1 MEGNQLFPVFIK
13 LNTIRTVLIGAGPVG
28 LEKLAAILSN
38 SPEARIRVIAKE
50 ILPEFRELAAAH
62 EGVIILE
69 REFITGDLDHADL
82 VVAATNNNAL
92 NQQIRLEADQR
103 NLLVNFA
110 DKPDLCNFYLG
121 SIVKKGDLKI
131 AISTNGKSPT
141 IAKRLKEVLNEN
153 LPEALIDTLGN
164 MEALRNTLSGDFAD
178 KVTRLNEVTSILVA
192 EKGAAKNGV
201 SKESKILNDQ
211 AISIEGGNFIESQS
225 VVIDVI
231 SNEHA
236 GIGNGIVSNETL
248 VAEKDVVPEKN
259 VDKVKKNFKWLIW
272 TSIVLSFA
280 IVITAFWHKEPEFQA
295 YLTQLDPMFYW
306 FLIGGFVFAMIDGAI
321 GMSYGVTSTSFSLAM
336 GVPPASASMGVHLS
350 EILSNGIAGW
360 MHYRFGNVNWKL
372 FRMLLIP
379 GIVGAVVG
387 AYLLSS
393 LEHYNHYTKPIIS
406 VYTLILG
413 GVILSKAYK
422 INRRVKN
429 PKGKIKKIGLL
440 GLFGGFI
447 DAVGGG
453 GWGSIVLSSLI
464 AGGRN
469 ARFSLGT
476 VKITRFFIALMSS
489 LTFITMLNG
498 AHWEAVGGLVIGSAL
513 ASPIA
518 ARVSN
523 KISVKTIMVSVG
535 VLVVLVS
542 LRSIINFILKE
553 F

>member
-13 LNTIRTVLIGAGPVG
+13 LNTIHTLLVGAGPVG
-28 LEKLAAILSN
+28 LEKLTAILGN
-38 SPEARIRVIAKE
+38 SPDANVTVIGLE
-50 ILPEFRELAAAH
+50 VLPELEYLAAQH
-62 EGVIILE
+62 KGVSIVKRAFE
-69 REFITGDLDHADL
+69 VRDLDGVDL
-82 VVAATNNNAL
+82 VVAATNNAEL
-92 NQQIRLEADQR
+92 NQQIRLEADKR

-141 IAKRLKEVLNEN
+141 IAKRLKEVLNDS
-153 LPEALIDTLGN
+153 LPDEINDTLQN
-164 MEALRNTLSGDFAD
+164 MQALRNTLNGDFA
-178 KVTRLNEVTSILVA
+178 A
-192 EKGAAKNGV
+192 
-201 SKESKILNDQ
+201 
-211 AISIEGGNFIESQS
+211 
-225 VVIDVI
+225 
-231 SNEHA
+231 
-236 GIGNGIVSNETL
+236 
-248 VAEKDVVPEKN
+248 
-259 VDKVKKNFKWLIW
+259 KVKKLNAVTSSLVEVKEEKSRQNLKWLIW
-272 TSIVLSFA
+272 LAIVFSFA
-280 IVITAFWHKEPEFQA
+280 IVVVAFWHKEPEFQA
-295 YLTQLDPMFYW
+295 YITNLNPMFYW
-306 FLIGGFVFAMIDGAI
+306 FLIGGFIFAMIDGAI

-372 FRMLLIP
+372 FKLLLVP
-379 GIVGAVVG
+379 GIIGAVTG

-393 LEHYNHYTKPIIS
+393 LEHYSHYTKPLVS
-406 VYTLILG
+406 LYTLILG
-413 GVILSKAYK
+413 CVILSKAYHA
-422 INRRVKN
+422 NRRKSIKRN
-429 PKGKIKKIGLL
+429 KIRKISLL

-498 AHWEAVGGLVIGSAL
+498 AHWEAVAGLVIGSAL

-523 KISVKTIMVSVG
+523 KISAKTIMVSVG
-535 VLVVLVS
+535 VLVILVS
-542 LRSIINFILKE
+542 LRSIIKFILE
-553 F
+553 LV

>member
-13 LNTIRTVLIGAGPVG
+13 LNTIHTLLIGAGPVG
-28 LEKLAAILSN
+28 LEKLSAILTN
-38 SPEARIRVIAKE
+38 SPEARVTVVALA
-50 ILPEFRELAAAH
+50 ILPELQELAK
-62 EGVIILE
+62 GYE
-69 REFITGDLDHADL
+69 RVKLIQRAFSPADLDDADL
-82 VVAATNNNAL
+82 VVAATNNDAL
-92 NQQIRLEADQR
+92 NQQIRREADQR

-141 IAKRLKEVLNEN
+141 IAKRLKEVLNDH
-153 LPEALIDTLGN
+153 LPEELNDTLQQ
-164 MEALRNTLSGDFAD
+164 MQALRNTLNGNFSS
-178 KVTRLNEVTSILVA
+178 KVKKLNEVTAILVK
-192 EKGAAKNGV
+192 EKT
-201 SKESKILNDQ
+201 E
-211 AISIEGGNFIESQS
+211 
-225 VVIDVI
+225 
-231 SNEHA
+231 
-236 GIGNGIVSNETL
+236 
-248 VAEKDVVPEKN
+248 
-259 VDKVKKNFKWLIW
+259 DKVKKNFKWLIW
-272 TSIVLSFA
+272 TSIVFSFG

-295 YLTQLDPMFYW
+295 YISQMNPMFYW
-306 FLIGGFVFAMIDGAI
+306 FLIGGFIFAMIDGAI

-372 FRMLLIP
+372 FRILLIP
-379 GIVGAVVG
+379 GIVGAVTG

-393 LEHYNHYTKPIIS
+393 LEHYSNYTKPLVS
-406 VYTLILG
+406 LYTLILG
-413 GVILSKAYK
+413 GVILSKAFK
-422 INRRVKN
+422 VNRKHKD
-429 PKGKIKKIGLL
+429 PKGKIKKISLL

-469 ARFSLGT
+469 PRFSLGT

-542 LRSIINFILKE
+542 LRSIVNFILKLV
-553 F
+553 

>member
-13 LNTIRTVLIGAGPVG
+13 LNTIHTLLIGAGPVG
-28 LEKLAAILSN
+28 LEKLSAILTN
-38 SPEARIRVIAKE
+38 SPEASVTVIALD
-50 ILPEFRELAAAH
+50 ILPELEELARGYEKVKLIQRAFSPA
-62 EGVIILE
+62 
-69 REFITGDLDHADL
+69 DLDDADL
-82 VVAATNNNAL
+82 VVAATNNDAL
-92 NQQIRLEADQR
+92 NQQIRTEADQR

-110 DKPDLCNFYLG
+110 DKPELCNFYLG

-141 IAKRLKEVLNEN
+141 IAKRLKEVLNDN
-153 LPEALIDTLGN
+153 LPEELNDTLQQ
-164 MEALRNTLSGDFAD
+164 MQALRNTLNGNFSA
-178 KVTRLNEVTSILVA
+178 KVKKLNEVTAILVK
-192 EKGAAKNGV
+192 EK
-201 SKESKILNDQ
+201 SE
-211 AISIEGGNFIESQS
+211 
-225 VVIDVI
+225 
-231 SNEHA
+231 
-236 GIGNGIVSNETL
+236 
-248 VAEKDVVPEKN
+248 
-259 VDKVKKNFKWLIW
+259 DKVKKNFKWLIW
-272 TSIVLSFA
+272 TSIVFSFG

-295 YLTQLDPMFYW
+295 YISQLNPMFYW
-306 FLIGGFVFAMIDGAI
+306 FLIGGFIFAMIDGAI

-372 FRMLLIP
+372 FRILLIP

-393 LEHYNHYTKPIIS
+393 LEHYAHYTKPLVS
-406 VYTLILG
+406 LYTLILG
-413 GVILSKAYK
+413 GVILSKAFK
-422 INRRVKN
+422 VNRKHKD
-429 PKGKIKKIGLL
+429 PKGKIKKISLL

-469 ARFSLGT
+469 PRFSLGT

-542 LRSIINFILKE
+542 LRSIVNFILKLV
-553 F
+553 

>member
-13 LNTIRTVLIGAGPVG
+13 LNTIQTVLVGAGPVG
-28 LEKLAAILSN
+28 LEKLTAMLGN
-38 SPEARIRVIAKE
+38 SPEARITIIGLE
-50 ILPEFRELAAAH
+50 ILPELQALADKHEHVTVVQKEFVAA
-62 EGVIILE
+62 
-69 REFITGDLDHADL
+69 DLNGADL
-82 VVAATNNNAL
+82 VVAATNNELL
-92 NQQIRLEADQR
+92 NQEIRIQADQR

-141 IAKRLKEVLNEN
+141 IAKRLKEVLNDS
-153 LPEALIDTLGN
+153 LPEELNDTLQQ
-164 MEALRNTLSGDFAD
+164 MEALRNTLNGDFAS
-178 KVTRLNEVTSILVA
+178 KVKKLNEVTLSLVEENATIDAA
-192 EKGAAKNGV
+192 ELVEDSSLVKD
-201 SKESKILNDQ
+201 KE
-211 AISIEGGNFIESQS
+211 
-225 VVIDVI
+225 
-231 SNEHA
+231 
-236 GIGNGIVSNETL
+236 
-248 VAEKDVVPEKN
+248 EKSRRGKM
-259 VDKVKKNFKWLIW
+259 KWLIW
-272 TSIVLSFA
+272 LA
-280 IVITAFWHKEPEFQA
+280 IVFSFIIVVAAFWHKEPEFQA
-295 YLTQLDPMFYW
+295 YIENLNPMFYW
-306 FLIGGFVFAMIDGAI
+306 FLLGGFVFAMIDGAI

-372 FRMLLIP
+372 FRLLLLP
-379 GIVGAVVG
+379 GIIGAVTG

-393 LEHYNHYTKPIIS
+393 LEHYSNYTKPVVS
-406 VYTLILG
+406 LYTLILG
-413 GVILSKAYK
+413 FVILSKAYK
-422 INRRVKN
+422 ANKKTVG
-429 PKGKIKKIGLL
+429 PKKKIKKVSLL

-523 KISVKTIMVSVG
+523 KISAKTIMVSVG
-535 VLVVLVS
+535 ILVIAVS
-542 LRSIINFILKE
+542 LRSIINFILKLV
-553 F
+553 

>member
-13 LNTIRTVLIGAGPVG
+13 LNTIHTILVGAGPVG
-28 LEKLAAILSN
+28 LEKLTAILGN
-38 SPEARIRVIAKE
+38 SPDARVTVIGLE
-50 ILPEFRELAAAH
+50 ILPELQELADKH
-62 EGVIILE
+62 EGVTVLQK
-69 REFITGDLDHADL
+69 EFVAADLDGADL
-82 VVAATNNNAL
+82 VVAATNNELL
-92 NQQIRLEADQR
+92 NQEIRIQADQR

-141 IAKRLKEVLNEN
+141 IAKRLKEVLNDS
-153 LPEALIDTLGN
+153 LPDELNDTLQQ
-164 MEALRNTLSGDFAD
+164 MEALRNTLNGDFAS
-178 KVTRLNEVTSILVA
+178 KVKRLNEVTSLLVT
-192 EKGAAKNGV
+192 EKLASTEDEESSLVKDKEEK
-201 SKESKILNDQ
+201 SKRGKM
-211 AISIEGGNFIESQS
+211 
-225 VVIDVI
+225 
-231 SNEHA
+231 
-236 GIGNGIVSNETL
+236 
-248 VAEKDVVPEKN
+248 
-259 VDKVKKNFKWLIW
+259 KWLIW
-272 TSIVLSFA
+272 LA
-280 IVITAFWHKEPEFQA
+280 IVFSFVIVVTAFWHKEPEFQA
-295 YLTQLDPMFYW
+295 YIENLNPMFYW
-306 FLIGGFVFAMIDGAI
+306 FLLGGFIFAMIDGAI
-321 GMSYGVTSTSFSLAM
+321 GMSYGVTTTSFSLAM

-372 FRMLLIP
+372 FRLLLIP
-379 GIVGAVVG
+379 GIVGAVTG

-393 LEHYNHYTKPIIS
+393 LEHYSNYTKPVVS
-406 VYTLILG
+406 LYTLILG
-413 GVILSKAYK
+413 FVILSKAYK
-422 INRRVKN
+422 ANAKTTG
-429 PKGKIKKIGLL
+429 PKKKIKKVSLL

-523 KISVKTIMVSVG
+523 KISAKTIMVSVG
-535 VLVVLVS
+535 ILVILVS
-542 LRSIINFILKE
+542 LRSIINFILKLV
-553 F
+553 